1 MESFKTGQFSTIRT
15 GPDRGTCF
23 AQSPVEVSAMLRLRL
38 LGIGLAAV
46 FAVGCATMNVSSHVE
61 RGIDF
66 AQFATYDWGPAD
78 ALPTGDPRLDN
89 NPFFKDYLTG
99 AVDRQLAARGY
110 RLATDKPQLLIHFHA
125 NVSQRF
131 EVHGVDRSTYV
142 NCYPN
147 CEPEVVDYEQG
158 TIVLDFMDAAS
169 DRMVWR
175 GWAQDN
181 IAGIIDDQD
190 RLKAHIEKAVTR
202 MFEQFPRR
210 ETANAR

>member
-1 MESFKTGQFSTIRT
+1 L
-15 GPDRGTCF
+15 
-23 AQSPVEVSAMLRLRL
+23 AVEVSAMLRRRL
-38 LGIGLAAV
+38 AGIGLAAV

-78 ALPTGDPRLDN
+78 TLPTGDPRLDN

-99 AVDRQLAARGY
+99 AVERQLAGQGY
-110 RLATDKPQLLIHFHA
+110 RRAERGQTPQLLVHFHA

-131 EVHGVDRSTYV
+131 EVHGTDRTTYV

-158 TIVLDFMDAAS
+158 TIIVDVVNAATN
-169 DRMVWR
+169 DVVWR
-175 GWAQDN
+175 AWAQDN
-181 IAGIIDDQD
+181 ISGLIDNQE
-190 RLKAHIEKAVTR
+190 RMKAHIEKAVLE
-202 MFEQFPRR
+202 MFETFP
-210 ETANAR
+210 AH

>member
-1 MESFKTGQFSTIRT
+1 MIR
-15 GPDRGTCF
+15 
-23 AQSPVEVSAMLRLRL
+23 VRL

-61 RGIDF
+61 RGINF

-89 NPFFKDYLTG
+89 NAFFKDYLTG
-99 AVDRQLAARGY
+99 AVERLLAAQGY
-110 RLATDKPQLLIHFHA
+110 RRAETGQKPQLLVHYHA
-125 NVSQRF
+125 NITQRF

-158 TIVLDFMDAAS
+158 TIIVDLVNATTDQV
-169 DRMVWR
+169 VWR
-175 GWAQDN
+175 AWAQDN
-181 IAGIIDDQD
+181 ISGMIDDQE
-190 RLKAHIEKAVTR
+190 RMKAHIEKAVVQ
-202 MFEQFPRR
+202 MFEQFP
-210 ETANAR
+210 AH

>member
-1 MESFKTGQFSTIRT
+1 L
-15 GPDRGTCF
+15 
-23 AQSPVEVSAMLRLRL
+23 AVEVSAMLRLRL
-38 LGIGLAAV
+38 AGIGLAAV

-78 ALPTGDPRLDN
+78 TLPTGDPRLDN

-99 AVDRQLAARGY
+99 AVERQLAAQGY
-110 RLATDKPQLLIHFHA
+110 RRAERGQTPQLLVHFHA

-131 EVHGVDRSTYV
+131 EVHGTDRTTYV

-158 TIVLDFMDAAS
+158 TIIVDVVNAATN
-169 DRMVWR
+169 DVVWR
-175 GWAQDN
+175 AWAQDN
-181 IAGIIDDQD
+181 ISGLIDNQE
-190 RLKAHIEKAVTR
+190 RMKSHIEKAVLEK
-202 MFEQFPRR
+202 FETFP
-210 ETANAR
+210 AH